1 MEIKLTSNV
10 NVKTKGVKRIL
21 KLHFY
26 MHVLHVVKIRSYIEE
41 SFTEWKEIK
50 EEKKGEYS
58 SDYCS
63 KKSYLWYQEHPERS
77 SRAKSGIKT

>member
-1 MEIKLTSNV
+1 MKATDAVCCDQLVKRHNTSQGDVLALKMEIKLTSNV

-41 SFTEWKEIK
+41 SFTE
-50 EEKKGEYS
+50 
-58 SDYCS
+58 
-63 KKSYLWYQEHPERS
+63 
-77 SRAKSGIKT
+77 